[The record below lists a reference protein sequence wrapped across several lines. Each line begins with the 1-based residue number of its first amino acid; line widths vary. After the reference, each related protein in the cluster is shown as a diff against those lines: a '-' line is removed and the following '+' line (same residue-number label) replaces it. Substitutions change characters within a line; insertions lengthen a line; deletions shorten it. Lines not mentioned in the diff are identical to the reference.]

1 MCINDD
7 RLRTDHPS
15 EARTLTSDFMLLNI
29 QFYEWYFVY
38 QFVVVDILSFFFL
51 VTVLSALLFGHC
63 IVCPSFWSLY
73 CLPFSDI
80 RLLITCTPLE
90 SSNISQSLRI
100 NDL

>member
-51 VTVLSALLFGHC
+51 VTVLSALLFGH
-63 IVCPSFWSLY
+63 Y